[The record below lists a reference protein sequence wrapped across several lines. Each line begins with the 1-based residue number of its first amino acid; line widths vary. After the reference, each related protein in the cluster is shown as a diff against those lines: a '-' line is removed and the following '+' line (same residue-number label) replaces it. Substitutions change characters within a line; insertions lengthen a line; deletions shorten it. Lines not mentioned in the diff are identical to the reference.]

1 MLVAATLVARKPVG
15 TLGGST
21 SSLGGVVKSTLL
33 LGVETLPAPS
43 TASTWSTYLLLG
55 VRLRTVAV
63 VTLPPTSPTTRRLL
77 GAVGGSASVGRLTR
91 RRSTF
96 GPPLAVVAV
105 ARTFLVPASR
115 RAWNVASCQVSQLLV
130 KVNASS
136 SLTNVPLTVMS
147 MG

>member
-43 TASTWSTYLLLG
+43 TARTWSTYLLLG

-63 VTLPPTSPTTRRLL
+63 VTLPPTSATTLPRSKTRYSATPTLSR
-77 GAVGGSASVGRLTR
+77 AASHEIGR
-91 RRSTF
+91 
-96 GPPLAVVAV
+96 
-105 ARTFLVPASR
+105 
-115 RAWNVASCQVSQLLV
+115 ASCRE
-130 KVNASS
+130 
-136 SLTNVPLTVMS
+136 
-147 MG
+147 

>member
-1 MLVAATLVARKPVG
+1 MRYSATPTLSRAASHARS
-15 TLGGST
+15 TELGF
-21 SSLGGVVKSTLL
+21 
-33 LGVETLPAPS
+33 
-43 TASTWSTYLLLG
+43 
-55 VRLRTVAV
+55 
-63 VTLPPTSPTTRRLL
+63 TSPTTRRLL

-105 ARTFLVPASR
+105 ARTLLVPASR

-147 MG
+147 MGRLAVVPLA